1 MQDYAKII
9 QKREGAKTLP
19 FICCACIRAMSF
31 PYEGKWY
38 EVPKGMLTLVR
49 VAPTILV
56 LRRRVVEVA
65 DPYNLYLRAR
75 TLG

>member
-1 MQDYAKII
+1 
-9 QKREGAKTLP
+9 
-19 FICCACIRAMSF
+19 MSF

-38 EVPKGMLTLVR
+38 EVPKDMLTLVR

-65 DPYNLYLRAR
+65 DPYNLYLRA
-75 TLG
+75 TVLGA